1 VPKVSAAY
9 VCQAC
14 GARTRQFF
22 GRCSACGGW
31 NTLVEQRE
39 APSDARRRRPVA
51 AEPSVAPGRPRRSE
65 PIETVG
71 ERPLQRL
78 ASGYGELDRVLGGGL
93 VPGSLVLLG
102 GDPGIGKSTLLLQC
116 ARSMAGQR
124 LVLYVS
130 AEESAQ
136 QVKLRWRRLQN
147 RDGGDGVPAGRAA
160 RGGAVSARVA
170 PSAGAAGPQGLTPGA
185 PAAVGAA
192 DVATGASVQ
201 AASGSGR
208 PSSSNRAQP
217 MRPAPEDPAGPRP
230 SALASP
236 GSRRPE
242 ASADSLNAIA
252 TDATATNG
260 PQREAP
266 GRSGRAQ
273 ALPSLSA
280 ASGPVG
286 EAWPRSLGDDPDPV
300 PPDGPEPAP
309 QLQLL
314 AETDLELVL
323 QELEALRPA
332 VAIIDSIQALHDG
345 ELASA
350 PGSVAQVREC
360 AAALA
365 RIAKRQDTALV
376 LVGHVTKEGAL
387 AGPKVLEHLVDAVL
401 TFEGD
406 RFASHRLLRA
416 VKNRFGAT
424 HELGVFEMRDRGLH
438 EVANPSELF
447 LGGGEPS
454 SGTATIVACE
464 GTRPLLVELQAL
476 VSTTSYAS
484 PRRTATGIAVNRL
497 HQILAVLEKHLGLP
511 LSRFD
516 CYLAVAGGLEVEEPA
531 ADLGVAA
538 AVVASYR
545 DLTLPAGTALI
556 GELGLGGQ
564 LRPVGQ
570 LELRL
575 QEAARL
581 GFSRAVVPR
590 GGGLGPIAAGLG
602 LELREAG
609 TVAEALVAALGV
621 NPAEEG

>member
-1 VPKVSAAY
+1 MAEPDDS
-9 VCQAC
+9 
-14 GARTRQFF
+14 
-22 GRCSACGGW
+22 
-31 NTLVEQRE
+31 
-39 APSDARRRRPVA
+39 APSGGQPK
-51 AEPSVAPGRPRRSE
+51 RSE
-65 PIETVG
+65 PIQSVG

-78 ASGYGELDRVLGGGL
+78 ASGYGEFDRVLGGGL

-102 GDPGIGKSTLLLQC
+102 GDPGIGKSTLLLQSC
-116 ARSMAGQR
+116 RSMAER
-124 LVLYVS
+124 TSVLYVS

-136 QVKLRWRRLQN
+136 QVKLRWRRLAEVPIQAQDPALE
-147 RDGGDGVPAGRAA
+147 DGPPAAHGQ
-160 RGGAVSARVA
+160 G
-170 PSAGAAGPQGLTPGA
+170 AGA
-185 PAAVGAA
+185 
-192 DVATGASVQ
+192 DF
-201 AASGSGR
+201 
-208 PSSSNRAQP
+208 
-217 MRPAPEDPAGPRP
+217 
-230 SALASP
+230 
-236 GSRRPE
+236 
-242 ASADSLNAIA
+242 
-252 TDATATNG
+252 
-260 PQREAP
+260 
-266 GRSGRAQ
+266 
-273 ALPSLSA
+273 
-280 ASGPVG
+280 
-286 EAWPRSLGDDPDPV
+286 
-300 PPDGPEPAP
+300 
-309 QLQLL
+309 QLL

-323 QELEALRPA
+323 QELESLRPA
-332 VAIIDSIQALHDG
+332 VAIIDSIQALHDA
-345 ELASA
+345 ELGSA

-365 RIAKRQDTALV
+365 RIAKRQNTALL
-376 LVGHVTKEGAL
+376 LVGHVTKEGML

-424 HELGVFEMRDRGLH
+424 HELGVFEMRDRGLA
-438 EVANPSELF
+438 EVTNPSELF
-447 LGGGEPS
+447 LGSDEPS

-464 GTRPLLVELQAL
+464 GTRPLVVELQSL

-484 PRRTATGIAVNRL
+484 PRRTATGIGTNRL

-531 ADLGVAA
+531 ADLGVAT

-545 DLTLPAGTALI
+545 DLTLPPGTVLV

-581 GFSRAVVPR
+581 GFTRAVVPK
-590 GGGLGPIAAGLG
+590 GSGLSPLAAGLG
-602 LELREAG
+602 LQLLEAG

-621 NPAEEG
+621 NPADDRA

>member
-1 VPKVSAAY
+1 LAKSSSSY
-9 VCQAC
+9 VCTSC
-14 GARTRQFF
+14 GAQSRQFF
-22 GRCSACGGW
+22 GRCASCGSW
-31 NTLVEQRE
+31 NTLVEQAA
-39 APSDARRRRPVA
+39 APAADTRRRRPVA
-51 AEPSVAPGRPRRSE
+51 PAGETLPPAQPRRSE
-65 PIETVG
+65 PIAAVG

-78 ASGYGELDRVLGGGL
+78 SSGYGELDRVLGGGL

-102 GDPGIGKSTLLLQC
+102 GDPGIGKSTLLLQS
-116 ARSMAGQR
+116 ARSMAAR
-124 LVLYVS
+124 ASVLYVS

-136 QVKLRWRRLQN
+136 QVKLRWRRLA
-147 RDGGDGVPAGRAA
+147 DATTEAPAGGE
-160 RGGAVSARVA
+160 GGA
-170 PSAGAAGPQGLTPGA
+170 
-185 PAAVGAA
+185 
-192 DVATGASVQ
+192 
-201 AASGSGR
+201 SG
-208 PSSSNRAQP
+208 
-217 MRPAPEDPAGPRP
+217 EF
-230 SALASP
+230 
-236 GSRRPE
+236 
-242 ASADSLNAIA
+242 
-252 TDATATNG
+252 
-260 PQREAP
+260 
-266 GRSGRAQ
+266 
-273 ALPSLSA
+273 
-280 ASGPVG
+280 
-286 EAWPRSLGDDPDPV
+286 
-300 PPDGPEPAP
+300 
-309 QLQLL
+309 QLL
-314 AETDLELVL
+314 SETDLELVL
-323 QELEALRPA
+323 QELESLRPA

-345 ELASA
+345 ELGSA

-365 RIAKRQDTALV
+365 RIAKRQDTALL
-376 LVGHVTKEGAL
+376 LVGHVTKEGML

-424 HELGVFEMRDRGLH
+424 HELGVFEMRDRGLA
-438 EVANPSELF
+438 EVSNPSELF
-447 LGGGEPS
+447 LGGDEPS

-464 GTRPLLVELQAL
+464 GTRPLVVELQAL

-484 PRRTATGIAVNRL
+484 PRRSATGIAVNRL

-545 DLTLPAGTALI
+545 DLTLPPGTVLI

-581 GFSRAVVPR
+581 GFIRAVVPK
-590 GGGLGPIAAGLG
+590 GSGLAKAAASLG
-602 LELREAG
+602 LQLLEAA
-609 TVAEALVAALGV
+609 TVAEALVKALGV
-621 NPAEEG
+621 NPADDRA

>member
-1 VPKVSAAY
+1 VPRPAASF

-31 NTLVEQRE
+31 NTLVEQKE
-39 APSDARRRRPVA
+39 AVADSRRRRPVPSP
-51 AEPSVAPGRPRRSE
+51 AEAQAPGRAHRSE
-65 PIETVG
+65 PIASVG

-102 GDPGIGKSTLLLQC
+102 GDPGIGKSTLLLQS
-116 ARSMAGQR
+116 ARAMAEQQT
-124 LVLYVS
+124 VLYVS

-136 QVKLRWRRLQN
+136 QVKLRWRRL
-147 RDGGDGVPAGRAA
+147 GEEGEAA
-160 RGGAVSARVA
+160 QAEA
-170 PSAGAAGPQGLTPGA
+170 
-185 PAAVGAA
+185 AA
-192 DVATGASVQ
+192 D
-201 AASGSGR
+201 
-208 PSSSNRAQP
+208 PP
-217 MRPAPEDPAGPRP
+217 
-230 SALASP
+230 L
-236 GSRRPE
+236 SR
-242 ASADSLNAIA
+242 
-252 TDATATNG
+252 
-260 PQREAP
+260 
-266 GRSGRAQ
+266 
-273 ALPSLSA
+273 
-280 ASGPVG
+280 
-286 EAWPRSLGDDPDPV
+286 
-300 PPDGPEPAP
+300 
-309 QLQLL
+309 LQLL

-323 QELEALRPA
+323 QELELLRPA

-345 ELASA
+345 ELASS

-365 RIAKRQDTALV
+365 RIAKRQDTAVV

-424 HELGVFEMRDRGLH
+424 HELGVFEMRGQGLA
-438 EVANPSELF
+438 EVSNPSELF
-447 LGGGEPS
+447 LGREGPCP
-454 SGTATIVACE
+454 GTATIVACE

-476 VSTTSYAS
+476 VSPTSYAS

-538 AVVASYR
+538 AVVASFR
-545 DLTLPAGTALI
+545 DLTLPAGTVLV

-564 LRPVGQ
+564 LRQVSQ

-581 GFSRAVVPR
+581 GFVRAVVPR
-590 GGGLGPIAAGLG
+590 GSGLGGQAAALG
-602 LELREAG
+602 LQLLEAG
-609 TVAEALVAALGV
+609 SVAEALVAALGV
-621 NPAEEG
+621 DPADDRD

>member
-1 VPKVSAAY
+1 
-9 VCQAC
+9 
-14 GARTRQFF
+14 
-22 GRCSACGGW
+22 
-31 NTLVEQRE
+31 
-39 APSDARRRRPVA
+39 
-51 AEPSVAPGRPRRSE
+51 
-65 PIETVG
+65 VG

-78 ASGYGELDRVLGGGL
+78 ASGYGEFDRVLGGGL

-102 GDPGIGKSTLLLQC
+102 GDPGIGKSTLLLQSG
-116 ARSMAGQR
+116 RSMAER
-124 LVLYVS
+124 CSVLYVS

-136 QVKLRWRRLQN
+136 QVKLRWRRL
-147 RDGGDGVPAGRAA
+147 AE
-160 RGGAVSARVA
+160 A
-170 PSAGAAGPQGLTPGA
+170 PGAGAAGAEAAGA
-185 PAAVGAA
+185 EAAGGEPAA
-192 DVATGASVQ
+192 D
-201 AASGSGR
+201 
-208 PSSSNRAQP
+208 
-217 MRPAPEDPAGPRP
+217 
-230 SALASP
+230 
-236 GSRRPE
+236 
-242 ASADSLNAIA
+242 
-252 TDATATNG
+252 
-260 PQREAP
+260 
-266 GRSGRAQ
+266 
-273 ALPSLSA
+273 
-280 ASGPVG
+280 
-286 EAWPRSLGDDPDPV
+286 
-300 PPDGPEPAP
+300 
-309 QLQLL
+309 LQLL

-323 QELEALRPA
+323 QELESLRPA
-332 VAIIDSIQALHDG
+332 VAIIDSIQALHDAQ
-345 ELASA
+345 LASA

-365 RIAKRQDTALV
+365 RIAKRQDTALL
-376 LVGHVTKEGAL
+376 LVGHVTKEGML

-424 HELGVFEMRDRGLH
+424 HELGVFEMQGRGLA
-438 EVANPSELF
+438 EVTNPSELF
-447 LGGGEPS
+447 LGGEEPS

-464 GTRPLLVELQAL
+464 GTRPLVVELQAL

-484 PRRTATGIAVNRL
+484 PRRSATGIAVNRL

-545 DLTLPAGTALI
+545 DLTLPPGTVLI

-575 QEAARL
+575 GEAARL

-590 GGGLGPIAAGLG
+590 GSGLGTQAAELG
-602 LELREAG
+602 LQLLEAG
-609 TVAEALVAALGV
+609 TVAEALVGALGV
-621 NPAEEG
+621 NPADDRA